1 MLSEEHLLLV
11 CSSKCDLYVM
21 VFKMGIK
28 MI

>member
-1 MLSEEHLLLV
+1 MLSEELLLFV

-21 VFKMGIK
+21 ILKMGIK

>member
-21 VFKMGIK
+21 ILKMGIK